1 MTERQLE
8 ERLRAALEHAAPN
21 DVEGVLSRCAPRQG
35 GAIPITAARARP
47 KKHRW
52 LPLAAAA
59 CLVLA
64 VTGGGVGYYLQSNTV
79 ASIISLDVNP
89 GVELTV
95 NRQEKVL
102 SAAPT
107 NEDAVDILDG
117 MELKGTPLDVAMNA
131 IVGSLVKNGY
141 VDELANSIL
150 ITVEDEDTARGARL
164 QQELTSQADAV
175 LASSQVNVAILSQ
188 TFQHNDALQQKA
200 DEYGIS
206 AGKAALIQTIADS
219 SSGLY
224 TFEELVGLPIN
235 DLNLLYTSLFS
246 FRPAD
251 PEDIGVIVG
260 SVGSSSVQTLPSSG
274 MIQTSGQASDSA
286 YIGVEAAQAAAFSH
300 AGVSAAQATVL
311 EIDFDYE
318 DGRMVSELEFYANG
332 SEYEYD
338 IDALTGAVVK
348 SQQESRGSAPSG
360 GAPSG
365 ADIGEQGA
373 KEAALAHAGL
383 TEGDVVSLSVK
394 REYDDGRLE
403 YEVKFWVDTTEY
415 DYTIAAA
422 DGSVLKQE
430 RETHRAP
437 NYSGSGTGG
446 SGTQDVG
453 AEAAK
458 SAALKHAGVSESQ
471 ATDVKVKQDW
481 DDGRLEY
488 EVEFWVGSTEY
499 DYTIDAVD
507 GSVVAYDTEKHA
519 SASSTDIGAEAA
531 ESAALGHAGLSESQV
546 AGLRSERDYDDG
558 RLEYEVEFRSGGM
571 EYEYTIDGAS
581 GAILEYEKDWD
592 D

>member
-175 LASSQVNVAILSQ
+175 LASAQVNGAILSQ

-246 FRPAD
+246 FRPAA
-251 PEDIGVIVG
+251 PEDIGVIGG
-260 SVGSSSVQTLPSSG
+260 SDGSSSIQTLPSSG

-318 DGRMVSELEFYANG
+318 DGRMVYELEFYANG

-415 DYTIAAA
+415 EYTV
-422 DGSVLKQE
+422 DGATGDIRKSE
-430 RETHRAP
+430 REPHP
-437 NYSGSGTGG
+437 
-446 SGTQDVG
+446 
-453 AEAAK
+453 
-458 SAALKHAGVSESQ
+458 
-471 ATDVKVKQDW
+471 
-481 DDGRLEY
+481 
-488 EVEFWVGSTEY
+488 
-499 DYTIDAVD
+499 
-507 GSVVAYDTEKHA
+507 
-519 SASSTDIGAEAA
+519 SASSADIGQEQAV
-531 ESAALGHAGLSESQV
+531 SIALAHAGLSQSQV
-546 AGLRSERDYDDG
+546 YGLEAEREWEDDH
-558 RLEYEVEFRSGGM
+558 LEYQVEFKAGGM
-571 EYEYTIDGAS
+571 EYSYDIAAS
-581 GAILEYEKDWD
+581 DGAILSFEREKD
-592 D
+592 